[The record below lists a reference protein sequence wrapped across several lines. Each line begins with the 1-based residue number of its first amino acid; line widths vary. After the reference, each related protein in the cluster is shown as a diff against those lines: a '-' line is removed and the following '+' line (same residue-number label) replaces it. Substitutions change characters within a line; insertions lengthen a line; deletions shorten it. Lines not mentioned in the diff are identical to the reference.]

1 MNNRSS
7 VFCSFDRFC
16 KKYERKQNGA
26 IENNTPTK
34 QNETKNNKT
43 TKQQNNKTKQNET
56 KRKQNKTRK
65 TQQEQEQEQEKGKEK
80 KKRNTQDTTRQN
92 APPYVLAHLP
102 FNATQRT
109 RAGALPSWPRRGE
122 PRPRLSPG
130 VHQHR
135 RLHLGLPGA
144 QNPAAAGLHRLHAAG
159 TRPAWKG
166 HTVG

>member
-1 MNNRSS
+1 MYIRLVFVIGHKKCSRIPGTWYVSMNNRSS

-102 FNATQRT
+102 FNATQRNAT
-109 RAGALPSWPRRGE
+109 HPRRCTSK
-122 PRPRLSPG
+122 L
-130 VHQHR
+130 
-135 RLHLGLPGA
+135 
-144 QNPAAAGLHRLHAAG
+144 AAARR
-159 TRPAWKG
+159 TSTSPQPWSSS
-166 HTVG
+166 TP